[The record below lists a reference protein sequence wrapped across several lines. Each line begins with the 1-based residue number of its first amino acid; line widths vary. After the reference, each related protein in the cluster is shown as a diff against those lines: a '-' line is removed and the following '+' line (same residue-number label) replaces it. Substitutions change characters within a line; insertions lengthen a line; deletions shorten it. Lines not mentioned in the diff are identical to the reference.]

1 MSSRVIIDIIEDF
14 EEFIE
19 KLEKRKGELEE
30 LKDYLLIYRDEEF
43 LESIQRGRRDFKE
56 RRSRKCR
63 DLGEVKSLFRE
74 L

>member
-14 EEFIE
+14 EEFIA

-30 LKDYLLIYRDEEF
+30 LKDDLLVYGDKEF
-43 LESIQRGRRDFKE
+43 LESIQRGMRDFKDGK
-56 RRSRKCR
+56 SRKCK
-63 DLGEVKSLFRE
+63 DLGDVKSLFRE